1 MGHESK
7 IADPGAR
14 VMRWRG
20 KLIGLL
26 LGLLTRKPQL
36 ILIGLVLGHLYDMG
50 VFAGKSGSTASP
62 TPTAPDPY
70 ETLGVD
76 PSASDEEIEQAYR
89 RGMSEYHPD
98 RVANAAKEIRDLA
111 GQRARELNGAYEEI
125 KRQRGL

>member
-1 MGHESK
+1 MRHGSK
-7 IADPGAR
+7 NTASGAR
-14 VMRWRG
+14 AMNWKG

-26 LGLLTRKPQL
+26 LGLLTRRPLL

-50 VFAGKSGSTASP
+50 VFAAKPGPAASP
-62 TPTAPDPY
+62 APPALDPY
-70 ETLGVD
+70 ATLGVD

-98 RVANAAKEIRDLA
+98 RVQNAAREIRDLA
-111 GQRARELNGAYEEI
+111 GQRAREINGAYEEI

>member
-1 MGHESK
+1 MK
-7 IADPGAR
+7 
-14 VMRWRG
+14 WKG

-26 LGLLTRKPQL
+26 LGLLTRRPPL

-50 VFAGKSGSTASP
+50 LFSGKPESPASP
-62 TPTAPDPY
+62 PPATPDPY
-70 ETLGVD
+70 ATLGVD
-76 PSASDEEIEQAYR
+76 ASASDEEIEQAYR

-125 KRQRGL
+125 KRQRGP